1 MDINVEGENKS
12 DKEKFLSNIEEI
24 KSTTSS
30 TSSKI
35 LRREHWAIFL
45 AVVCHFIWALGV
57 VVMKIASYRSKFSP
71 NNFSMWRSVFMSIVT
86 YISVKY
92 YIKSEMN
99 NFFEMK
105 VKMWFLIRVL
115 GIYISFLLFL
125 SSLLYLRAATTSC
138 ISSANP
144 LIVIFLSIF
153 ILKEKFY
160 WRYLIGVI
168 VCFIGSAMIL
178 LNDRTENK
186 SSVKQDFKKGA
197 IYITAHVFCLSFCI
211 FGQKVCV
218 NNGINS
224 ETMVFWTGTSNL
236 IVAFLVACVM
246 GDFGLDFIVIFMA
259 FLNAIIFYFAQKV
272 NDMAFA
278 LMDASKFAPTFYIQT
293 LFVFILCAIFFKE
306 KFVFSDIIGSLLI
319 VAFHF
324 YNAYS
329 PIKSERR
336 KKINKL

>member
-1 MDINVEGENKS
+1 MDINKKEELFIS
-12 DKEKFLSNIEEI
+12 DKDQFLSNMEEV
-24 KSTTSS
+24 KSSTSS
-30 TSSKI
+30 TSSKV

-57 VVMKIASYRSKFSP
+57 LVMKVASYRDKFSP
-71 NNFSMWRSVFMSIVT
+71 NNYSMWRSLFMSLVT
-86 YISVKY
+86 FISVKY
-92 YIKSEMN
+92 YTTNKMN
-99 NFFEMK
+99 SFMEMK
-105 VKMWFLIRVL
+105 VKVWFLTRVL
-115 GIYISFLLFL
+115 GIYLSFLFFL

-138 ISSANP
+138 ISSSNP

-168 VCFIGSAMIL
+168 ICFIGSAMIL

-186 SSVKQDFKKGA
+186 STVKQDFRKGA
-197 IYITAHVFCLSFCI
+197 IYISLHVFVLSFSI
-211 FGQKVCV
+211 FGQKICV

-236 IVAFLVACVM
+236 IIAFLVSCIM
-246 GDFGLDFIVIFMA
+246 NDFGLDYIVIFMA
-259 FLNAIIFYFAQKV
+259 FLNAIIFYLAQKV

-306 KFVFSDIIGSLLI
+306 KFVFSDIIGSLMI
-319 VAFHF
+319 VSFHF

-336 KKINKL
+336 KN

>member
-1 MDINVEGENKS
+1 MDINKKEELFIS
-12 DKEKFLSNIEEI
+12 DKDQFLSNMEEV
-24 KSTTSS
+24 KSSTSS
-30 TSSKI
+30 TSSKV
-35 LRREHWAIFL
+35 LRIEHWAIFL

-57 VVMKIASYRSKFSP
+57 IVMKVASYRDKFSP
-71 NNFSMWRSVFMSIVT
+71 NNYSMWRSLFMSLVT
-86 YISVKY
+86 FISVKY
-92 YIKSEMN
+92 YTTNKMN
-99 NFFEMK
+99 SFMEMK
-105 VKMWFLIRVL
+105 VKVWFLTRVL
-115 GIYISFLLFL
+115 GIYLSFLFFL

-138 ISSANP
+138 ISSSNP

-168 VCFIGSAMIL
+168 ICFIGSAMIL

-186 SSVKQDFKKGA
+186 STVKQDFKKGA
-197 IYITAHVFCLSFCI
+197 IYIILHVFVLSFSI
-211 FGQKVCV
+211 FGQKICV

-236 IVAFLVACVM
+236 IIAFLVSCIM
-246 GDFGLDFIVIFMA
+246 NDFGLDYIVIFMA
-259 FLNAIIFYFAQKV
+259 FLNAIIFYLAQKV

-306 KFVFSDIIGSLLI
+306 KFVFSDIIGSLMI
-319 VAFHF
+319 VSFHF

-336 KKINKL
+336 KN

>member
-1 MDINVEGENKS
+1 MDINKKEELIIS
-12 DKEKFLSNIEEI
+12 DKEQFISNMEEV
-24 KSTTSS
+24 KSSTSS
-30 TSSKI
+30 TSSKV

-57 VVMKIASYRSKFSP
+57 LVMKVASYRVKFSP
-71 NNFSMWRSVFMSIVT
+71 NNYSMWRSLFMSLVT
-86 YISVKY
+86 FISVKY
-92 YIKSEMN
+92 YTTTQMN
-99 NFFEMK
+99 SFKEMK
-105 VKMWFLIRVL
+105 VKVSFLTRVL
-115 GIYISFLLFL
+115 GIYLSFLFFL

-138 ISSANP
+138 ISSSNP

-168 VCFIGSAMIL
+168 ICFIGSAMIL

-186 SSVKQDFKKGA
+186 S
-197 IYITAHVFCLSFCI
+197 
-211 FGQKVCV
+211 
-218 NNGINS
+218 INS

-236 IVAFLVACVM
+236 IIAFFVSCIM
-246 GDFGLDFIVIFMA
+246 NDFGLDFIVIFMA
-259 FLNAIIFYFAQKV
+259 FLNAIIFYLAQKV

-306 KFVFSDIIGSLLI
+306 KFVFSDIIGSLMI
-319 VAFHF
+319 VSFHF

-336 KKINKL
+336 KK

>member
-1 MDINVEGENKS
+1 MDLNDNEQNKS
-12 DKEKFLSNIEEI
+12 DKEKFLLNIEEV

-30 TSSKI
+30 TSSKS

-57 VVMKIASYRSKFSP
+57 LVMKIASYRDKFSP

-92 YIKSEMN
+92 YTKSEMN
-99 NFFEMK
+99 EIN

-160 WRYLIGVI
+160 WRYLI
-168 VCFIGSAMIL
+168 F
-178 LNDRTENK
+178 
-186 SSVKQDFKKGA
+186 
-197 IYITAHVFCLSFCI
+197 
-211 FGQKVCV
+211 
-218 NNGINS
+218 
-224 ETMVFWTGTSNL
+224 
-236 IVAFLVACVM
+236 
-246 GDFGLDFIVIFMA
+246 
-259 FLNAIIFYFAQKV
+259 
-272 NDMAFA
+272 
-278 LMDASKFAPTFYIQT
+278 
-293 LFVFILCAIFFKE
+293 
-306 KFVFSDIIGSLLI
+306 
-319 VAFHF
+319 
-324 YNAYS
+324 
-329 PIKSERR
+329 
-336 KKINKL
+336 